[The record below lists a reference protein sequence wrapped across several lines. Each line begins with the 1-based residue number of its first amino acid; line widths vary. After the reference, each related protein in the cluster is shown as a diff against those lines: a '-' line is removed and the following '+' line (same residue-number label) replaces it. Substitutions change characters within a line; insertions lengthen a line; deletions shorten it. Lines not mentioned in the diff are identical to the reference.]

1 MDKNLLLTKAQN
13 AELSRDFQTATRLY
27 KELLRNEPDNLEY
40 LSTIGS
46 IYVKSNEDEKAL
58 PYYQRII
65 ELFPHSVS
73 AMNGIGAIYRRLRR
87 YDESIEILQRA
98 LNENKDVAN
107 VYYTLGFTYR
117 EMGLYDEA
125 IECFENVIDENA
137 NDVLAYNHLGSIY
150 SAKGDFQKAI
160 EIFKHGLQI
169 DQNHPILNYNIAHCF
184 ESLEQYPDAI
194 RSYETALKTKP
205 VWNDAIRD
213 FSNLLLTCNKT
224 KEAQNIVQRSLRL
237 YPNDAN
243 MLCILGKIFLTQF
256 DFGSAEKTFKKA
268 KDINPKDV
276 AILSGFAEALE
287 KGEKNQEAL
296 DTLEEALNME
306 PENLDLLKQ
315 YAGTLLSAKD
325 YDEAFRKID
334 TLYKNNE
341 YDVQV
346 LDLYGQ
352 YYACMDDDEST
363 NYYHEKIKQV
373 DKSYKQYLLS
383 TAKRYSQIGNKSKA
397 ESFAKTYIQNF
408 EDDPAGYNALGKVY
422 ASSGDYDNAIVSY
435 TKGLELLKDNVL
447 ADRQISELMKKR
459 IIKKMDEIPTF
470 SEDDKNEESQNE
482 QEQKSE
488 PEEKFDFDLLGQ
500 NEKDNPHVNSEEHF
514 WDNLS
519 DEFEDSLESDK
530 MNEDYVTN
538 LEDLQK
544 NDEVS
549 EDPVGLE
556 ETVGLEELD
565 DGFDSLQDLLPEIG
579 DETSMSLPIED
590 DASLN
595 EDETDDLDDFEAES
609 LESLDNLSDSENL
622 EEITEENSEQEVV
635 QDVEQEDLQK
645 QNTISES
652 LQEKLQESIINSAN
666 AAMET
671 ALNTQRMVVQM
682 SEEQEK
688 IMMLQKAL
696 EEKQQETEEMQ
707 EELVMQQIKTE
718 QLQQELIEQKME
730 NQLAEE
736 TAVSDVA
743 NDLDL
748 KNELE
753 DSEELEITE
762 DPEDIDLLDSF
773 DDAVEELEELN
784 DSDFITMNEIETED
798 EHISSQQMFYLVN
811 DNIVPDIDESDFEKD
826 EKSND
831 SKSLIYEILVG
842 EYEFPTVDT
851 ILADILLQLSDKEK
865 AIIESISS
873 QEKTEPKN
881 DDEVSFDTVDSFVE
895 AENEPEQSTDFDTV
909 DLFVE
914 EETVSDDDSDF
925 DTADSLVETEVDE
938 TEVDETAEPEFDTVD
953 SFVSGDA
960 ESEPEE
966 VSDFDTVDSFVEEET
981 VSDDDSD
988 FDTADSLVE
997 TDVDETEV
1005 DETEESDFDTVDS
1018 FVSGD
1023 AESEPEE
1030 VSDFDTVDS
1039 FIEEETETEEPEF
1052 DSTDSLIEDDTEN
1065 FDSTLDIL
1073 TNGEND
1079 WEDDEV
1085 EESPTTEI
1093 QDLFHKVEEMLSDDF
1108 ISQVYKSE
1116 LSMFKKLKALIEFLP
1131 NDVQTAIDLDKLRV
1145 QVEYIISRISG
1156 KPGLCKTISLLFESG
1171 YIEYE
1176 NSVQNSSS
1184 SEKMTQEEIKE
1195 VFQNIRKLSRN
1206 LEDILLADSLCKLI
1220 DDLMEKM

>member
-73 AMNGIGAIYRRLRR
+73 AMNGIGAIYRRLKR

-150 SAKGDFQKAI
+150 SAKGDFQRAI
-160 EIFKHGLQI
+160 DIFKHGLQI

-224 KEAQNIVQRSLRL
+224 KEAQNIVQRSLGL

-256 DFGSAEKTFKKA
+256 DFDSAEKTFKKA

-341 YDVQV
+341 DDVQV

-422 ASSGDYDNAIVSY
+422 ASSGDYDNAIISY

-447 ADRQISELMKKR
+447 ADREISELMKKR

-530 MNEDYVTN
+530 KNEDYVTN
-538 LEDLQK
+538 LEDVQK

-549 EDPVGLE
+549 EEP
-556 ETVGLEELD
+556 VGLEELD

-595 EDETDDLDDFEAES
+595 EDETDDFEDFEAES
-609 LESLDNLSDSENL
+609 LESLDDLSDSENL

-798 EHISSQQMFYLVN
+798 ENISSQQMFYLVN

-895 AENEPEQSTDFDTV
+895 AENEPEQS
-909 DLFVE
+909 
-914 EETVSDDDSDF
+914 
-925 DTADSLVETEVDE
+925 
-938 TEVDETAEPEFDTVD
+938 
-953 SFVSGDA
+953 
-960 ESEPEE
+960 
-966 VSDFDTVDSFVEEET
+966 SDFDTVDSFVEEET

-1018 FVSGD
+1018 FISGD

-1039 FIEEETETEEPEF
+1039 FVEDEAETEEPEF

>member
-73 AMNGIGAIYRRLRR
+73 AMNGIGAIYRRLKR

-256 DFGSAEKTFKKA
+256 DFDSAEKTFKKA

-334 TLYKNNE
+334 TLYKDNE

-422 ASSGDYDNAIVSY
+422 ASSGDYDNAIISY

-530 MNEDYVTN
+530 MNEDYITN
-538 LEDLQK
+538 PEDLQK

-549 EDPVGLE
+549 EEP
-556 ETVGLEELD
+556 VGLEELD

-595 EDETDDLDDFEAES
+595 EDETDDLDDFETES
-609 LESLDNLSDSENL
+609 FENLDDLSDSENL
-622 EEITEENSEQEVV
+622 EEIPEENSEQEVV

-753 DSEELEITE
+753 DSEDLEITE
-762 DPEDIDLLDSF
+762 EPEDIDLLDSF

-798 EHISSQQMFYLVN
+798 ENISSQQMFYLVN

-831 SKSLIYEILVG
+831 CKSLIYEILVD

-909 DLFVE
+909 D
-914 EETVSDDDSDF
+914 
-925 DTADSLVETEVDE
+925 
-938 TEVDETAEPEFDTVD
+938 
-953 SFVSGDA
+953 SFI
-960 ESEPEE
+960 
-966 VSDFDTVDSFVEEET
+966 EEET

-1039 FIEEETETEEPEF
+1039 FIEEETETEEPDF

>member
-73 AMNGIGAIYRRLRR
+73 AMNGIGAIYRRLKR

-150 SAKGDFQKAI
+150 SAKGDFQRAI

-256 DFGSAEKTFKKA
+256 DFDSAEKTFKKA

-287 KGEKNQEAL
+287 KSEKNQEAL

-334 TLYKNNE
+334 TLYKDNE

-538 LEDLQK
+538 PEDLQK

-549 EDPVGLE
+549 EEP
-556 ETVGLEELD
+556 VGLEELD

-590 DASLN
+590 DVSLN
-595 EDETDDLDDFEAES
+595 EEETDDLDDFETES
-609 LESLDNLSDSENL
+609 FESLDGLSDSENL
-622 EEITEENSEQEVV
+622 EEITEEKSEQEVV

-831 SKSLIYEILVG
+831 FKSFIYEILVD

-865 AIIESISS
+865 SIIESISS

-909 DLFVE
+909 DL
-914 EETVSDDDSDF
+914 
-925 DTADSLVETEVDE
+925 
-938 TEVDETAEPEFDTVD
+938 
-953 SFVSGDA
+953 
-960 ESEPEE
+960 
-966 VSDFDTVDSFVEEET
+966 FVEEET

>member
-73 AMNGIGAIYRRLRR
+73 AMNGIGAIYRRLKR

-150 SAKGDFQKAI
+150 SAKGDFQRAI

-256 DFGSAEKTFKKA
+256 DFDSAEKTFKKA

-334 TLYKNNE
+334 TLYKDNE

-538 LEDLQK
+538 PEDLQK

-549 EDPVGLE
+549 EEP
-556 ETVGLEELD
+556 VGLEELD

-595 EDETDDLDDFEAES
+595 EEETDDLDDFEAES
-609 LESLDNLSDSENL
+609 LENLDDLSDSENL

-730 NQLAEE
+730 NQLVEE

-798 EHISSQQMFYLVN
+798 ENISSQQMFYLVN

-831 SKSLIYEILVG
+831 FKSFIYEILVD

-925 DTADSLVETEVDE
+925 DTADSLVETDVDE
-938 TEVDETAEPEFDTVD
+938 TEVDETEEPEFDTVD
-953 SFVSGDA
+953 SFVSGD
-960 ESEPEE
+960 
-966 VSDFDTVDSFVEEET
+966 T
-981 VSDDDSD
+981 
-988 FDTADSLVE
+988 
-997 TDVDETEV
+997 
-1005 DETEESDFDTVDS
+1005 
-1018 FVSGD
+1018 
-1023 AESEPEE
+1023 ESEPEE

-1176 NSVQNSSS
+1176 NSVQNSGS

-1195 VFQNIRKLSRN
+1195 VFKNIRKLSRN

>member
-73 AMNGIGAIYRRLRR
+73 AMNGIGAIYRRLKR
-87 YDESIEILQRA
+87 YDESMEILQRA

-150 SAKGDFQKAI
+150 SAKGDFQNAI

-256 DFGSAEKTFKKA
+256 DFDSAEKTFKKA

-334 TLYKNNE
+334 TLYKDNE
-341 YDVQV
+341 DDVQV

-530 MNEDYVTN
+530 MNEDYITN
-538 LEDLQK
+538 PEDLQK

-549 EDPVGLE
+549 EEP
-556 ETVGLEELD
+556 VGLEELD

-595 EDETDDLDDFEAES
+595 EEETDDLDDFEAES
-609 LESLDNLSDSENL
+609 LENLDDLGFITNPKNGRVKGLNEVSLDRTYLSDSENL
-622 EEITEENSEQEVV
+622 EEITEEKSEQEVV

-798 EHISSQQMFYLVN
+798 ENISSQQMFYLVN

-831 SKSLIYEILVG
+831 FKSFIYEILVG

-895 AENEPEQSTDFDTV
+895 AENEPEQSTDFDT
-909 DLFVE
+909 
-914 EETVSDDDSDF
+914 
-925 DTADSLVETEVDE
+925 ADSLVETDVDE
-938 TEVDETAEPEFDTVD
+938 TEVDETEGA
-953 SFVSGDA
+953 
-960 ESEPEE
+960 
-966 VSDFDTVDSFVEEET
+966 DFDTVDSF

-1039 FIEEETETEEPEF
+1039 FVEDEAETEEPDF

>member
-73 AMNGIGAIYRRLRR
+73 AMNGIGAIYRRLKR

-150 SAKGDFQKAI
+150 SAKGDFQRAI
-160 EIFKHGLQI
+160 DIFKHGLQI

-256 DFGSAEKTFKKA
+256 DFDSAEKTFKKA

-422 ASSGDYDNAIVSY
+422 ASSGDYDNAIISY

-447 ADRQISELMKKR
+447 ADRQISELMKKQKK
-459 IIKKMDEIPTF
+459 KKMDEIPTF

-530 MNEDYVTN
+530 MNEDYITN
-538 LEDLQK
+538 PEDLQK

-549 EDPVGLE
+549 EEP
-556 ETVGLEELD
+556 VGLEELD

-595 EDETDDLDDFEAES
+595 EEETDDLDDFEAES

-798 EHISSQQMFYLVN
+798 ENISSQQMFYLVN

-831 SKSLIYEILVG
+831 FKSFIYEILVD

-895 AENEPEQSTDFDTV
+895 AENEPDQST
-909 DLFVE
+909 
-914 EETVSDDDSDF
+914 
-925 DTADSLVETEVDE
+925 
-938 TEVDETAEPEFDTVD
+938 
-953 SFVSGDA
+953 
-960 ESEPEE
+960 
-966 VSDFDTVDSFVEEET
+966 DFDTVDSFVEEET

-1005 DETEESDFDTVDS
+1005 DETEEPEFDTVDS

-1176 NSVQNSSS
+1176 NSVQKSSS

-1195 VFQNIRKLSRN
+1195 VFKNIRKLSRN